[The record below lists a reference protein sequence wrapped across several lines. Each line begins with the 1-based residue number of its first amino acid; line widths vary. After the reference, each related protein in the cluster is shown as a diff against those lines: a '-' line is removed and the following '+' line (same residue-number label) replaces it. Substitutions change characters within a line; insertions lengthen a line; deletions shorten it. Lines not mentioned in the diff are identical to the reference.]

1 MVPAALLRS
10 TRLTKSLVFC
20 QLRSL
25 SSSTPKPPLLGK
37 SLLEEKDNLKH
48 FRAKNKD
55 LLADNNPLGDKETL
69 KHFKTTDA
77 DDKTQE
83 YLLPHPI
90 W

>member
-1 MVPAALLRS
+1 MLPATLLRS
-10 TRLTKSLVFC
+10 TRLTQRLVFC
-20 QLRSL
+20 QFRSL

-37 SLLEEKDNLKH
+37 SLLEEKDNIKH
-48 FRAKNKD
+48 FRTKD
-55 LLADNNPLGDKETL
+55 RELLADKNPLGDNENL
-69 KHFKTTDA
+69 KHFKTTDG